1 MSVTPEPAPAGA
13 SEIGTASPAAVGAR
27 PADARLATKE
37 RLALLR
43 HSKSFIAGSV
53 IVGFW
58 VLCAIFGELVVPDDP
73 LATDPI
79 NDLLAPS
86 ADHWFGTD
94 KLGRD
99 VFSRVITGAR
109 EVLIVAPLATIL
121 ATVVGTALG
130 LVTGY
135 FRGAVD
141 DVLSRIIEAFL
152 AIPVII
158 MGLLVAVALGPSKT
172 TLILTI
178 GILFAPVISR
188 TVRAAVLTEREL
200 DYVPAARLRNERT
213 PYILFGEILPNVTGP
228 IVVEFTVRLGY
239 AIFVAAGLSFLGFG
253 IPPPAPDWGLQVAE
267 HYGLISG
274 GFWWPVLFPSLA
286 IASLVIGVNLI
297 ADGVASAFERCHP
310 LLQIARSRRP
320 QPSRSASWTSPT
332 ACAASGDPSFAASP
346 SQSPRA
352 SPTAW
357 WASPAAAN
365 RPPRTQSCATCRA
378 TDASRAA
385 R

>member
-37 RLALLR
+37 RLALVR
-43 HSKSFIAGSV
+43 RSKSFIAGSI

-297 ADGVASAFERCHP
+297 ADGVASAFER
-310 LLQIARSRRP
+310 
-320 QPSRSASWTSPT
+320 
-332 ACAASGDPSFAASP
+332 
-346 SQSPRA
+346 
-352 SPTAW
+352 
-357 WASPAAAN
+357 
-365 RPPRTQSCATCRA
+365 
-378 TDASRAA
+378 
-385 R
+385 